1 FRGLR
6 GVFSR
11 CLKAETPVR
20 NHNTSARDPRFCAA
34 SRMLRVTVQ
43 VTNLTGERFW
53 GQESQ
58 LPPQVQIAVNI
69 NIVGLDMKN
78 ESTADAPFVFTVNY
92 TPSIAQLSVKGRAQ
106 VIGEKE
112 EISKMIDE
120 HKQNRPPP
128 VAIIQAV
135 SSIAMAEA
143 ILLSTSLGIPPPLP
157 PMGLPHEQMQAQQ
170 QQGQR
175 KSEPRYTT

>member
-1 FRGLR
+1 
-6 GVFSR
+6 
-11 CLKAETPVR
+11 
-20 NHNTSARDPRFCAA
+20 
-34 SRMLRVTVQ
+34 MLRVTVQ
-43 VTNLTGERFW
+43 ITNLAGERFW
-53 GQESQ
+53 GQDSQ
-58 LPPQVQIAVNI
+58 LPLQVQISVNI
-69 NIVGLDMKN
+69 NIVGLEMKN

-92 TPSIAQLSVKGRAQ
+92 NPSIAQLNVKGRAQ
-106 VIGEKE
+106 VVAEKA

-120 HKQNRPPP
+120 HKENKPPP

-143 ILLSTSLGIPPPLP
+143 ILLSKSLGIPPPLP
-157 PMGLPHEQMQAQQ
+157 PMGLPPEQMQTQQ

>member
-1 FRGLR
+1 
-6 GVFSR
+6 
-11 CLKAETPVR
+11 
-20 NHNTSARDPRFCAA
+20 
-34 SRMLRVTVQ
+34 MLRVTVQ
-43 VTNLTGERFW
+43 ITNLTGERFW

-69 NIVGLDMKN
+69 NVVGLNLKN

-92 TPSIAQLSVKGRAQ
+92 NPSIAQLSVKGRAQ
-106 VIGEKE
+106 VFGEKE
-112 EISKMIDE
+112 EISKIIDE
-120 HKQNRPPP
+120 HKQNKPPP

-143 ILLSTSLGIPPPLP
+143 ILLSKSLGIPPPLP
-157 PMGLPHEQMQAQQ
+157 PMGLPPEQQMQGQQ

-175 KSEPRYTT
+175 NRSHATQPNLIRSYF

>member
-1 FRGLR
+1 
-6 GVFSR
+6 
-11 CLKAETPVR
+11 
-20 NHNTSARDPRFCAA
+20 
-34 SRMLRVTVQ
+34 MLRVTVQ

-53 GQESQ
+53 GQDSQ

-78 ESTADAPFVFTVNY
+78 ASTADAPFVFTVNY
-92 TPSIAQLSVKGRAQ
+92 SPSIAQLSVKGRAQ
-106 VIGEKE
+106 VIGEE
-112 EISKMIDE
+112 GEISKMIDE
-120 HKQNRPPP
+120 HKQNKPPP

-143 ILLSTSLGIPPPLP
+143 ILLSKSLGIPPPLP
-157 PMGLPHEQMQAQQ
+157 PMGLPPEQMQAQ

-175 KSEPRYTT
+175 KSEARYTT

>member
-1 FRGLR
+1 MPG
-6 GVFSR
+6 
-11 CLKAETPVR
+11 R
-20 NHNTSARDPRFCAA
+20 NHNIRATQSSSHAA
-34 SRMLRVTVQ
+34 SRMLRVTIQ
-43 VTNLTGERFW
+43 ITNLTGERFW
-53 GQESQ
+53 SQDLQ

-69 NIVGLDMKN
+69 NIVGLDLKN

-92 TPSIAQLSVKGRAQ
+92 NPSIARLSVRGRAQ
-106 VIGEKE
+106 VFGEKE
-112 EISKMIDE
+112 EISKMINE
-120 HKQNRPPP
+120 HKQNKPPP

-143 ILLSTSLGIPPPLP
+143 ILLSKSLGIPPPLP
-157 PMGLPHEQMQAQQ
+157 PIGLPPEQVQAQQ